1 MMRIFGVTSSGTA
14 VEEYTLT
21 NAQGMEVKIIT
32 YGGTITSI
40 RVPDRRGHFANVTL
54 SFAQM
59 EDYELGSPYFGSLIG
74 RVANRIGYARFTLG
88 GKTYLL
94 AANSGK
100 NTLHG
105 GAKGFDSK
113 IWSAE
118 TSRFETGKS
127 AALTYVSPD
136 GEEGFPG
143 TLTVRVVYTLSDDN
157 ALSIDYTA
165 TTDVLTVVNLTNHAY
180 FNLAGAGSGSI
191 EDHLITINADQI
203 TPIDSNLIPTGEF
216 AAVAGTPFDLR
227 LPTRIGESLRSNH
240 PQIVFARGYDHNF
253 VINDS
258 DQRTPVFAARVV
270 EPVSGRV
277 LEVLTSEP
285 GVQFYTG
292 NFLDGTLVGAEGY
305 IYRQGDAFCL
315 ETQHFPD
322 SPNQPRFPSV
332 ELRPGELF
340 QSTTIYRFSTQA

>member
-1 MMRIFGVTSSGTA
+1 MRVFGVTSGGATI
-14 VEEYTLT
+14 EEYTLT

-40 RVPDRRGHFANVTL
+40 RVPDRQGHFANVTL
-54 SFAQM
+54 SFARL
-59 EDYELGSPYFGSLIG
+59 EDYESGSSYFGSLIG
-74 RVANRIGYARFTLG
+74 RVANRIGHARFALG

-113 IWSAE
+113 IWLAE
-118 TSRFETGKS
+118 TCQLETGEGV
-127 AALTYVSPD
+127 ALTYVSPD

-157 ALSIDYTA
+157 ALSIGYTA
-165 TTDVLTVVNLTNHAY
+165 ITDAPTVINLTNHAY
-180 FNLAGAGSGSI
+180 FNLAGVGSGSI
-191 EDHLITINADQI
+191 EDHFITINADQI
-203 TPIDSNLIPTGEF
+203 TPIDNNLIPTGEF
-216 AAVAGTPFDLR
+216 APVADTPFDLR
-227 LPTRIGESLRSNH
+227 LPTRIGENLRSNH
-240 PQIVFARGYDHNF
+240 PQIVFARGYDHHF
-253 VINDS
+253 MINNA
-258 DQRTPVFAARVV
+258 DQRTPTFAARVF

-292 NFLDGTLVGAEGY
+292 NFLDGTLVGAEGHL
-305 IYRQGDAFCL
+305 YRQGDAFCL
-315 ETQHFPD
+315 ETQHAPD
-322 SPNQPRFPSV
+322 SPNQPQFPSV
-332 ELRPGELF
+332 ELHPGEQF